1 MEGTWLLHLLG
12 VLCVCW
18 EDEETLINFN
28 YMTLRTHLLC
38 FSVFPSFIRFL
49 LPASAPSCTSFSEKA
64 SHLPQCL
71 LSPNKKVNLIFPLLE
86 IHVSMSSFTQQS
98 SGFRIKTAAQGTDFE
113 AVFLRTHPHFE
124 DEEGKFK
131 WISQSRARTHKLYSN
146 STPTVNVGLF
156 IPVFLKFAFFPS
168 FGFILIFL
176 HHYYY
181 YYQHCNWY
189 QFEVRLGQEYPVNLV
204 NNANAL
210 STK

>member
-1 MEGTWLLHLLG
+1 
-12 VLCVCW
+12 
-18 EDEETLINFN
+18 
-28 YMTLRTHLLC
+28 MTLRLTC
-38 FSVFPSFIRFL
+38 FVFLFSQVSFQFL
-49 LPASAPSCTSFSEKA
+49 LPCSTPGCTSFSEKA

-98 SGFRIKTAAQGTDFE
+98 WGFRIKTAAWGTDFE
-113 AVFLRTHPHFE
+113 AVFLRTYPHFE

-156 IPVFLKFAFFPS
+156 IPVFLNFAFFSLFWIYPYFS
-168 FGFILIFL
+168 ST
-176 HHYYY
+176 
-181 YYQHCNWY
+181 YQHCNWY
-189 QFEVRLGQEYPVNLV
+189 QFEVRLGREYPVNWE
-204 NNANAL
+204 NNTNAL